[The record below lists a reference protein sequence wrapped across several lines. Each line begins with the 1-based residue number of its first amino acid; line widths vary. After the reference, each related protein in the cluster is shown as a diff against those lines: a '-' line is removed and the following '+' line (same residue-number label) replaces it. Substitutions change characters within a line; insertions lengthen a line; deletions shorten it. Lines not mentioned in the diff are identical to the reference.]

1 MGKVTLGFLVCLA
14 LTGAARADGY
24 ADFNA
29 GIAAHDDHDAD
40 GAIRSLSLA
49 LAAPDLPAHLKATAY
64 IDRALAYAMNK
75 QYDKA
80 IADYTSALA
89 LVPDDFDALLARG
102 DLYVEKKTF
111 DAARADY
118 AAAIA
123 LRPEL
128 IDGYY
133 GHAKANLTEHKFDDA
148 IKDYDNALALSPGDM
163 GLLLLR
169 GDAARE
175 AGRYDAAIKDFSD
188 ALARNSRYG
197 EAYVLRGRAY
207 LETGNTKAA
216 VSDYEDAI
224 DLEPDDMGLREIAGI
239 AQWEYGSWRD
249 AARNLTKAATNSK
262 RATFSYVWLYLAQA
276 RRDTVDASLAGEIAK
291 LDLQKW
297 PGPVLA
303 LFTGTG
309 SVGAVNA
316 AAKDS
321 DADQQSDRVCAAAF
335 FIGEWHLMRREQ
347 AEAKPLLTTAAACRA
362 GLTEAHAARA
372 EIARL
377 AP

>member
-14 LTGAARADGY
+14 LTGPARADGY

-29 GIAAHDDHDAD
+29 GIAAHNDHDAD
-40 GAIRSLSLA
+40 GAIRSLSQA
-49 LAAPDLPAHLKATAY
+49 LAAPDLPAHLRATAY
-64 IDRALAYAMNK
+64 IDRAHAYAMNK
-75 QYDKA
+75 QYDPA

-133 GHAKANLTEHKFDDA
+133 GHAKANLTEHKYDDA
-148 IKDYDNALALSPGDM
+148 IKDYDDALARSPGDM

-207 LETGNTKAA
+207 LETGNAKAA

-239 AQWEYGSWRD
+239 AQWEYGSWRRRGAQPD
-249 AARNLTKAATNSK
+249 QRPH
-262 RATFSYVWLYLAQA
+262 RCQA
-276 RRDTVDASLAGEIAK
+276 RGVLLRLALSRRGPARLGRCLAGRRDREARPEK
-291 LDLQKW
+291 MA
-297 PGPVLA
+297 GA
-303 LFTGTG
+303 G
-309 SVGAVNA
+309 S
-316 AAKDS
+316 
-321 DADQQSDRVCAAAF
+321 RPL
-335 FIGEWHLMRREQ
+335 HRRGQ
-347 AEAKPLLTTAAACRA
+347 R
-362 GLTEAHAARA
+362 
-372 EIARL
+372 
-377 AP
+377 